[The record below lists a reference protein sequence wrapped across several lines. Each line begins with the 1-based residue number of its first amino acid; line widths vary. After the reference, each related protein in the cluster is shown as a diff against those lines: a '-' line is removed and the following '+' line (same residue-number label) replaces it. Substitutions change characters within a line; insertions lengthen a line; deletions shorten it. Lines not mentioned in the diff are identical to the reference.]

1 MILGIGTDLVQIDRI
16 ASALA
21 RTPALAQRVL
31 TPAEQSGFEAS
42 RDPARFLAK
51 RFAAKEAA
59 VKALGT
65 GIGRGSAGSI
75 WRWAMTPWVSPA
87 CSLMVVPKHA
97 PGSWVLASSI
107 FPTATSSSWWSP
119 LSLPSRAPISD
130 WHPPFGCAYACH
142 YL

>member
-31 TPAEQSGFEAS
+31 TPAEQSGFDAS
-42 RDPARFLAK
+42 RDQARYLAK

-65 GIGRGSAGSI
+65 GIGRGVGWQHLEVAHDDLGKPCLRLNGGAAARARELGIGRLHLSYSDEQQLVIAF
-75 WRWAMTPWVSPA
+75 
-87 CSLMVVPKHA
+87 VVA
-97 PGSWVLASSI
+97 EQGADS
-107 FPTATSSSWWSP
+107 
-119 LSLPSRAPISD
+119 
-130 WHPPFGCAYACH
+130 
-142 YL
+142 